1 MSPEPLEPTGTRS
14 QSSDSPSP
22 KSRSGRPFSFGQS
35 DMSRSI
41 HVERERTVRVFRAGV
56 LVILVLVLGTV
67 GFGVLTQGSHSIF
80 DCFYMT
86 VITVSTVGYHEVIP
100 IGQSMPLQLFTVVL
114 ILFGGGSILYFLS
127 SFTAMVIE
135 GDLAFGFWRR
145 QMERRLGSV
154 REHVIVAGAGRS
166 GVHVLRELVRA
177 GVPVVAVDTS
187 AERIDALL
195 GEFGEALIVVV
206 GDALEESVLRTAG
219 LERAKGVIAC
229 LHDDRDNLFLCLTAR
244 QLGHRARIVAKVDD
258 PQTAEKFRKVGVD
271 AVVSPGMLGGRRLVS
286 EMITPEM
293 SSFADALMAP
303 TEQLKLAEL
312 TVGANAPM
320 AGRTISEARG
330 ATERNCAII
339 GLRPRGAS
347 AFVYQP
353 PSSDRLDPGST
364 LIVLAEHQDLGRLER
379 LLADA

>member
-1 MSPEPLEPTGTRS
+1 MSPEPREHTGARQHAFVPVAAT
-14 QSSDSPSP
+14 
-22 KSRSGRPFSFGQS
+22 SRLGRPFAFGRA

-41 HVERERTVRVFRAGV
+41 HVERERTVRVFRAGL
-56 LVILVLVLGTV
+56 LVGLVLVLGTM
-67 GFGVLTQGSHSIF
+67 GFEVLTQGAHTLF

-86 VITVSTVGYHEVIP
+86 VITISTVGYREVIP
-100 IGQSMPLQLFTVVL
+100 IGQSMPLQLFTVGL

-145 QMERRLGSV
+145 HMERRLGSV
-154 REHVIVAGAGRS
+154 RDHVIVAGSGRS
-166 GVHVLRELVRA
+166 GVHVLRELLRG
-177 GVPVVAVDTS
+177 GVPVVAVD
-187 AERIDALL
+187 ADPERIDTLL

-219 LERAKGVIAC
+219 LDRARGVIAC

-303 TEQLKLAEL
+303 TEQLKLAEV
-312 TVGANAPM
+312 TVGPSAPM
-320 AGRTISEARG
+320 VGRTIAEARG
-330 ATERNCAII
+330 AAERNCVVI
-339 GLRPRGAS
+339 GFRSKGAS
-347 AFVYQP
+347 TFVYQP
-353 PSSDRLDPGST
+353 PSSERLDAGAT

-379 LLADA
+379 LLAGA

>member
-1 MSPEPLEPTGTRS
+1 MSPEPREQAGTRRRTHTAAS
-14 QSSDSPSP
+14 GRAQG
-22 KSRSGRPFSFGQS
+22 GRPFSFGRA

-41 HVERERTVRVFRAGV
+41 HVERERTVRVFRAGLLV
-56 LVILVLVLGTV
+56 LLVLVLGTM
-67 GFGVLTQGSHSIF
+67 GFEVLTQGAHTLF

-86 VITVSTVGYHEVIP
+86 VITVSTVGYREVIP
-100 IGQSMPLQLFTVVL
+100 IGQSMPLQLFTVGL

-145 QMERRLGSV
+145 HMERRLGSV
-154 REHVIVAGAGRS
+154 REHVIVAGSGRS
-166 GVHVLRELVRA
+166 GVHVLRELIRSN
-177 GVPVVAVDTS
+177 VPVVAVDTDP
-187 AERIDALL
+187 ERIDTLL
-195 GEFGEALIVVV
+195 GEFGESLIVVV

-219 LERAKGVIAC
+219 LDRARGIIAC

-244 QLGHRARIVAKVDD
+244 QQGHRARIVAKVDD

-271 AVVSPGMLGGRRLVS
+271 AVVSPGVLGGRRLVS

-303 TEQLKLAEL
+303 KEQLKLSEV
-312 TVGANAPM
+312 TVGERAPM
-320 AGRTISEARG
+320 AGRTISEIRA
-330 ATERNCAII
+330 AAERNCAVI
-339 GLRPRGAS
+339 GLRIKGAS
-347 AFVYQP
+347 TFVYQP
-353 PSSDRLDPGST
+353 PSSERLEAGST

-379 LLADA
+379 LLAGS